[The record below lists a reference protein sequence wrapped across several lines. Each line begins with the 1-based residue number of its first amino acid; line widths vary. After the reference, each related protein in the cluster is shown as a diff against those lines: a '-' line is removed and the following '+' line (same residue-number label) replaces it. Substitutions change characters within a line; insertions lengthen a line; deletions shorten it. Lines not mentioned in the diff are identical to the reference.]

1 MDIKTFSIRP
11 KKLREILGVLNQN
24 LRVLQEYFSGKITVR
39 GEEIKFE
46 GDRKEFKKLKEILTK
61 LDERAEEGSF
71 FEPHQIIDILNNNN
85 YLKNVEK
92 YKDSIITPKKI
103 VTPKTENQKHY
114 VDALRKY
121 PLIFSI
127 GPAGTGK
134 TYLAVA
140 CALEHLRED
149 KVERI
154 ILTRP
159 AVEAGESLGFLPGS
173 FQEKVD
179 PYLRP
184 LYDALFDMMPYD
196 RIKKLMNTG
205 VIEIAPLAYMRGRTL
220 SNAFVI
226 LDEAQNTNYLQI
238 KMFLTRIGLKTKV
251 AVTGDITQID
261 LKDKEESGLVIAEK
275 ILKGVE
281 GIKFIYFGSED
292 VIRHPIVKSIIIAF
306 EKYEGKKKEGK
317 SS

>member
-1 MDIKTFSIRP
+1 MEIKTFSVRP

-24 LRVLQEYFSGKITVR
+24 LKVLQEYFSGKITVR

-46 GDRKEFKKLKEILTK
+46 GDKKEFKKLKEILAK
-61 LDERAEEGSF
+61 LDERAEEGEF
-71 FEPHQIIDILNNNN
+71 FEPEQIIDILNNRSNF
-85 YLKNVEK
+85 KNIEK

-103 VTPKTENQKHY
+103 VTPKTDNQKQY

-121 PLIFSI
+121 PLVFSI

-140 CALEHLRED
+140 CALEHLREE

-226 LDEAQNTNYLQI
+226 LDEAQNTNYLQM

-292 VIRHPIVKSIIIAF
+292 IIRHPIVKSIIIAF

-317 SS
+317 TS

>member
-1 MDIKTFSIRP
+1 MEIKTFSVRP

-24 LRVLQEYFSGKITVR
+24 LKVLQEYFSGKITVR

-46 GDRKEFKKLKEILTK
+46 GDKKEFKKLKEILSK
-61 LDERAEEGSF
+61 LDERAEEGNF
-71 FEPHQIIDILNNNN
+71 FEPDQIIDILNKDN

-121 PLIFSI
+121 PLVFSI

-140 CALEHLRED
+140 CALEHLREE

-226 LDEAQNTNYLQI
+226 LDEAQNTNYLQM
-238 KMFLTRIGLKTKV
+238 KMFLTRMGLKTKV

-292 VIRHPIVKSIIIAF
+292 IIRHPIVKSIIIAF
-306 EKYEGKKKEGK
+306 EKYEGNKKEGK
-317 SS
+317 TS